1 MGRSS
6 IPKPYYMVE
15 IEVTGGIVVRYI
27 VYKFVKLS
35 KVSRSLTIKSI
46 TEGSIIPY
54 YRL

>member
-35 KVSRSLTIKSI
+35 NEFFYLKHSW
-46 TEGSIIPY
+46 
-54 YRL
+54 

>member
-6 IPKPYYMVE
+6 IPKPYTIMVE

-35 KVSRSLTIKSI
+35 NEFFYLKHS
-46 TEGSIIPY
+46 
-54 YRL
+54 